1 MNKNL
6 LILGAGQYGRVV
18 KEIAT
23 DMNCFEKISF
33 LDDNS
38 SLAVGKLTDY
48 KFFEDSYSYAFVAI
62 GNPDIRIKWLDLL
75 EETNYTI
82 PVLIHPKAY
91 VSPSAK
97 IMDGSI
103 VEPMVVVHTE
113 CTIEK
118 GCFISAGAV
127 INHAAKCLECCH
139 IDCNATVSGYAVVP
153 AGTKVNIGAVFDSKS
168 I

>member
-1 MNKNL
+1 MNRNL

-18 KEIAT
+18 REIAK
-23 DMNCFEKISF
+23 DMNYFDKISF

-38 SLAVGKLTDY
+38 SLAIGKLTDY
-48 KFFEDSYSYAFVAI
+48 NFFEDSYSYAFVAI
-62 GNPDIRIKWLDLL
+62 GNPDIRIKWLNLL

-97 IMDGSI
+97 IMEGSI
-103 VEPMVVVHTE
+103 VEPMAVVHTE
-113 CTIEK
+113 CTIK
-118 GCFISAGAV
+118 RGCFISAGAV
-127 INHAAKCLECCH
+127 INHASKCLEGCH
-139 IDCNATVSGYAVVP
+139 IDCNATVFGYSVVP
-153 AGTKVNIGAVFDSKS
+153 AGTKVNSGEVFDSKS